1 MKRFSLLVTVASM
14 LVAAMPLSRV
24 AQAAPISD
32 KADAQCAKLAIR
44 TLGTSFNPSNYAFH
58 GGTEGNDDV
67 IRSDVT
73 DGPDLFCGFGGVDRI
88 DTIAEGDVFLG
99 GADNDFV
106 TRNNGT
112 FYGEAGDDVVGF
124 NNGTFY
130 GGAGDDLVSFNFGTF
145 VQ

>member
-1 MKRFSLLVTVASM
+1 MRNSGRRPLPFLRPTEGRMAPMKRFSLLVTVASM

-73 DGPDLFCGFGGVDRI
+73 DGPDL
-88 DTIAEGDVFLG
+88 
-99 GADNDFV
+99 
-106 TRNNGT
+106 
-112 FYGEAGDDVVGF
+112 
-124 NNGTFY
+124 
-130 GGAGDDLVSFNFGTF
+130 
-145 VQ
+145 